1 MSRNVIL
8 ASLVLALALSAAP
21 AMAAGGHL
29 EGYVPAAAH
38 GAGLHG
44 SFWTTDLW
52 IYQQGASVIHL
63 WFNPAGQDNSAGE
76 SVVLTLSDPVVHLT
90 DVVAELFASQ
100 GLGSIHYLA
109 DGPVT
114 VISRTWTPDPDGGS
128 YGQTIPG
135 IPIGQASVAGTGQ
148 AGTLRMLVNQRAGFR
163 ANLGLVNVSP
173 VPITVLVEI
182 FTSDGNP
189 APGSSSFTVD
199 LQPFD
204 MQQVGDIL
212 SRLDPGERT
221 GLIVRA
227 GITSD
232 EGGLMAYLSTVDN
245 TTNDASY
252 QEAFRFG
259 F

>member
-1 MSRNVIL
+1 MRRLLLTLATILGALVPAVAGAMS
-8 ASLVLALALSAAP
+8 
-21 AMAAGGHL
+21 GHL

-38 GAGLHG
+38 GAGRFG

-63 WFNPAGQDNSAGE
+63 WFNRTENDNTNVQSK
-76 SVVLTLSDPVVHLT
+76 VVTLDRPVVHIR
-90 DVVAELFASQ
+90 DVVATLFGTE

-109 DGPVT
+109 DGPV
-114 VISRTWTPDPDGGS
+114 VVVSRTWTPSPNGGT

-135 IPIGQASVAGTGQ
+135 IPLTQASVAGTGQ
-148 AGTLRMLVNQRAGFR
+148 GGALRMLVNQRSGFR

-173 VPITVLVEI
+173 VPVTVAVEV

-189 APGSSSFTVD
+189 APGASSFTAN
-199 LQPFD
+199 LGPFD
-204 MQQVGDIL
+204 MRQIGDVL
-212 SRLDPGERT
+212 SGLDAGDRD
-221 GLIVRA
+221 GLIIRA
-227 GITSD
+227 GVTSG
-232 EGGLMAYLSTVDN
+232 EGAIVAYLSTVDN